1 MQASGESGHRAG
13 QGRRERLRRI
23 PNDVA
28 AARRRFGRRGDAAG
42 IGVLTVAVAAVLWGI
57 FGGSAAPQPASGG
70 NVAGTTTAA
79 VERRALSAHE
89 TVDGTLGY
97 ADSRSTGSATAG
109 TITRMPAEGE
119 VLKRGAPLYEVGGAP
134 GPVLMYGA
142 KPAWRALRQGI
153 SDGADVRQLE
163 ANLRALG
170 YDPGHAMR
178 VDGHYDFAT
187 RAIVERWQRAAGLA
201 LTGEVGLGQVA
212 FLPGPRRIGKL
223 EVAEGAPVAA
233 GAPVVT
239 TTAVRRTVMVELAT
253 DKQSYVAVG
262 DHVSVLLP
270 DGSTTGGTI
279 TEVGK
284 VATTDDQ
291 GNSTIDV
298 TVALRGRS
306 LGTGLDQAPVSVSIT
321 KETQKDALVVPVTA
335 LLAQTGGTYAVEV
348 AAADGTRTLVPVTPG
363 LYADGYVQISGG
375 GIHAGTLV
383 VVPE

>member
-1 MQASGESGHRAG
+1 VPSRRLSTGVAAVLAFGLAAGSWAILGGSAAEKPASG
-13 QGRRERLRRI
+13 
-23 PNDVA
+23 
-28 AARRRFGRRGDAAG
+28 GDAAG
-42 IGVLTVAVAAVLWGI
+42 
-57 FGGSAAPQPASGG
+57 
-70 NVAGTTTAA
+70 TTTTA

-109 TITRMPAEGE
+109 TITRLPAEGE
-119 VLKRGAPLYEVGGAP
+119 VLKRGAPLEEVGGAP
-134 GPVLMYGA
+134 GPILMYGA

-178 VDGHYDFAT
+178 VDRDYDFAT

-201 LTGEVGLGQVA
+201 LTGEVALGQVA

-223 EVAEGAPVAA
+223 EVAQGAPVAA

-239 TTAVRRTVMVELAT
+239 TTAVERTVTVNLAT

-262 DHVSVLLP
+262 DRLSVLLP

-291 GNSTIDV
+291 GNSTIEV
-298 TVALRGRS
+298 TVALRDRS
-306 LGTGLDQAPVSVSIT
+306 VGSGLDQAPVSVSIT
-321 KETQKDALVVPVTA
+321 KETAKNALVVPVTA
-335 LLAQTGGTYAVEV
+335 LLAQTGATYAVEV
-348 AAADGTRTLVPVTPG
+348 AAPDGTRTLVRVTPG
-363 LYADGYVQISGG
+363 LYADGYVQISGA
-375 GIHAGTLV
+375 GIRAGTRV

>member
-1 MQASGESGHRAG
+1 
-13 QGRRERLRRI
+13 LRRS
-23 PNDVA
+23 
-28 AARRRFGRRGDAAG
+28 RRRAFAASAA
-42 IGVLTVAVAAVLWGI
+42 VAVVALAAVSWGV
-57 FGGSAAPQPASGG
+57 FGGSAAPKTASDTS
-70 NVAGTTTAA
+70 GTTTAT

-89 TVDGTLGY
+89 SVDGTLGY
-97 ADSRSTGSATAG
+97 ADSRSTASAAAG
-109 TITRMPAEGE
+109 TITRLPAEGE
-119 VLKRGAPLYEVGGAP
+119 VLKRGAPLFEVGGAP

-178 VDGHYDFAT
+178 LDGHYDFAT
-187 RAIVERWQRAAGLA
+187 RAIVERWQRAAGLPV
-201 LTGEVGLGQVA
+201 TGDVPLGQVA

-223 EVAEGAPVAA
+223 EVAEGAQVAA

-239 TTAVRRTVMVELAT
+239 TTAVARTVTVKLST

-262 DHVSVLLP
+262 DRVSVLLP

-279 TEVGK
+279 TGVGK

-298 TVALRGRS
+298 SVALRSRS
-306 LGTGLDQAPVSVSIT
+306 VGTGLDQAPVSVSIT
-321 KETQKDALVVPVTA
+321 KETAKDALVVPVTA

-348 AAADGTRTLVPVTPG
+348 AAADGTRALVPVTPG
-363 LYADGYVQISGG
+363 LYADGYVEVSGA
-375 GIHAGTLV
+375 GIRAGTEV

>member
-28 AARRRFGRRGDAAG
+28 AARRRFGR
-42 IGVLTVAVAAVLWGI
+42 L
-57 FGGSAAPQPASGG
+57 
-70 NVAGTTTAA
+70 
-79 VERRALSAHE
+79 
-89 TVDGTLGY
+89 
-97 ADSRSTGSATAG
+97 
-109 TITRMPAEGE
+109 
-119 VLKRGAPLYEVGGAP
+119 GGAP

-253 DKQSYVAVG
+253 DKQSYVA
-262 DHVSVLLP
+262 
-270 DGSTTGGTI
+270 
-279 TEVGK
+279 
-284 VATTDDQ
+284 
-291 GNSTIDV
+291 
-298 TVALRGRS
+298 
-306 LGTGLDQAPVSVSIT
+306 
-321 KETQKDALVVPVTA
+321 
-335 LLAQTGGTYAVEV
+335 
-348 AAADGTRTLVPVTPG
+348 
-363 LYADGYVQISGG
+363 
-375 GIHAGTLV
+375 
-383 VVPE
+383 